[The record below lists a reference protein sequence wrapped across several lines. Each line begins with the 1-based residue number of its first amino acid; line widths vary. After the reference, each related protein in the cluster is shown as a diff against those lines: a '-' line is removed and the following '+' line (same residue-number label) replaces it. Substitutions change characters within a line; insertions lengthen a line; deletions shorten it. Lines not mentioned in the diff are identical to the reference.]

1 MDRGELAVMLQKL
14 GMGTEGSG
22 HKKWLDE
29 VFEAA
34 DTNHDGVV
42 SFSEFV
48 ALFMSTSRLSTKKK

>member
-1 MDRGELAVMLQKL
+1 MLQKL

-22 HKKWLDE
+22 QKKWLDE

-48 ALFMSTSRLSTKKK
+48 ALFTSTSRLSSKGK